1 MQSGLSRR
9 VAGYP
14 VDVVDFR
21 VPDVLDPHYVDV
33 NARRVPAEDLVLTPH
48 ATIERRFQQAC
59 EYGQVLWRELA
70 ETRRYLRDQIAGNGD
85 GEADASPALLGDDQS
100 WREWAVRYADVCS
113 ALAGTSGDSGFGRSE
128 ATLIAR
134 SHGVELNQRT

>member
-1 MQSGLSRR
+1 M
-9 VAGYP
+9 
-14 VDVVDFR
+14 
-21 VPDVLDPHYVDV
+21 
-33 NARRVPAEDLVLTPH
+33 LTPH

-85 GEADASPALLGDDQS
+85 GEATASPALLVDDKT
-100 WREWAVRYADVCS
+100 WREWATLYAEVCS

-134 SHGVELNQRT
+134 AHGVELHTRT